1 MKIRI
6 AVTLVVLGLLYTC
19 MYVASKNAS
28 SENLETIRFLTNR
41 FGRTQHRLLP
51 QHQISISVYGKRE
64 KSTNWQ
70 IDNVISSSYNIV
82 DDRST
87 SVCSF
92 SITARESGCP
102 NWWTSALDMSV
113 PDISILYTPS
123 CNQQSSVAMT
133 LTVVSLDAS
142 PRLFH
147 YPGKSSL

>member
-1 MKIRI
+1 MSKQVEIIWDRIEKFKTPESSHPHHDFVIYTVNTKI
-6 AVTLVVLGLLYTC
+6 Y

-92 SITARESGCP
+92 SISARESGCP

-123 CNQQSSVAMT
+123 CN
-133 LTVVSLDAS
+133 
-142 PRLFH
+142 
-147 YPGKSSL
+147 